1 MLKYLVLY
9 LLGIL
14 LVVILC
20 PVGLHSTETDYL
32 FKQIAL
38 KEGLSHSS
46 VTCMLH
52 DQKGLMWIGTKSGLN
67 CYDGYEMITFMH
79 EQQNPQS
86 IPGNTIYFLTED
98 SLNQLWV
105 GTNKGV
111 VRYDPARRGFIPLL
125 YENKTLQVRSALVSD
140 GSVLFGGNGELFR
153 YDVAEDNLSLL
164 ASVADSSSFITSFT
178 RLLSLDEH
186 TILAGTRWNGAFEYN
201 KTDHSLRH
209 SSLIPGSSLRA
220 FCRDSKGN
228 IWYSLYNEG
237 IACVDRAGRILHQ
250 FSTSNS
256 KLTNNVVLDLL
267 EKDGQLWIATDG
279 GGINLLDLGNL
290 TFSSIL
296 HIEGGQFSLP
306 VHSLFCFY
314 NDRMDNLWVGSI
326 RGGLFSIKEVFIH
339 TFRDTPRQ
347 NTFGLSERAVLC
359 TYEDTDGTIWV
370 GTDGGGLNVFDPR
383 NNRFK
388 HIAARRLGKVVSIA
402 AYSERYLI
410 LSFYGKGVFLFD
422 KKTEAFRP
430 FTIVNETAD
439 RRITGGS
446 TAVNI
451 LRVEDRMLYF
461 LSDSIYPYDLQQQ
474 KFASCPHLEDP
485 GWQNGLRTI
494 SSRDG
499 KSYLIGPY
507 YLLELDHH
515 TLQFK
520 VLYTTN
526 EIIQSACSDG
536 AGGFF
541 IGTDESIYR
550 YTPRNGQTDQL
561 ENSPFRFGTPLLTDT
576 RGWLWIGAENILFVY
591 IISEDRF
598 IIFGES
604 DGVSVNE
611 FLPKASLQSSSGALY
626 FGGISGLVQVKKDI
640 LLNSVIKPQMDCVEV
655 IVDGQSVPSFADSND
670 HTITIPW
677 DHSSLQIKTITR
689 DKEFFRKKLYR
700 YYLKGETDRFVET
713 FSPVYN
719 AGTLPPGEYTLYAQC
734 GTREGNWNEVE
745 KLLTLRISPP
755 WWKTGWFVASA
766 ILLVLLLM
774 ASLFYAYIR
783 KKENHLRWQMK
794 EHEQAIYEEK
804 VRFLINIS
812 HELRTPLT
820 LIYAPLKRLLSGGRI
835 TDPEARQQL
844 SGIFKQSGQ
853 MKSIINMVL
862 DIRKMEVG
870 GDSLQIEPYPLNEW
884 LRALSDD
891 FRNEFEANGIHLV
904 LQPDDRVGDIPFD
917 ASKCEI
923 ILSNLLINALKFSL
937 QDTTVILS
945 TCLMDGIVRISVI
958 DEGIGLQNTDINKLF
973 SRFYQGNHN
982 RGGSGIG
989 LSYARI
995 LVEMHGGRIGA
1006 MNNEGKKGATFY
1018 IDLPVK
1024 NNKELLVPEHR
1035 PYVNELLRMEDESCL
1050 NEKTASA
1057 PAFSLSGYTLLVVE
1071 DNTEMLE
1078 FLREVLSEHFKKVV
1092 TAADG
1097 VEALEKME
1105 AHHPDLV
1112 VSDVMMP
1119 RMDGY
1124 ELCRRIKDNL
1134 ETSHLPVILLT
1145 ARMDSNSTLEGYKRG
1160 ADAYIPKP
1168 FDVDLLQTV
1177 ICNLLHTRLLL
1188 RQKQTLPL
1196 QRIVPEEC
1204 TFSNTDE
1211 QFLSKLNEQITKY
1224 LSDPALDVQLL
1235 ATEMAVSRSTLY
1247 NKVKALTDMGVND
1260 YINKMRL
1267 QAASA
1272 LLLSGNL
1279 SIAEISEKTGF
1290 SNQRYFSTVFK
1301 QTFGSTPSAYRQK
1314 ASYSL

>member
-1 MLKYLVLY
+1 MLKYLISY

-14 LVVILC
+14 LVVMVC
-20 PVGLHSTETDYL
+20 PVVLHAAETDYL

-46 VTCMLH
+46 VNCILH

-67 CYDGYEMITFMH
+67 CYDGYEMTTFMH
-79 EQQNPQS
+79 EQQNPLS
-86 IPGNTIYFLTED
+86 IPGNTIYFLVED
-98 SLNQLWV
+98 SLSGLWV

-111 VRYDPARRGFIPLL
+111 VRYDPARKGFTPLL
-125 YENKTLQVRSALVSD
+125 YKNATLQARSALAAD
-140 GSVLFGGNGELFR
+140 ASVLFAGNGELFR
-153 YDVAEDNLSLL
+153 YDITEDRLSLL
-164 ASVADSSSFITSFT
+164 ASVADSFPSITSFT
-178 RLLSLDEH
+178 RLISLDEQ

-201 KTDHSLRH
+201 KTDRSLRP

-220 FCRDSKGN
+220 CCRDAKGN

-237 IACVDRAGRILHQ
+237 IACVDRSGRMLHQ
-250 FSTSNS
+250 YSTGNS
-256 KLTNNVVLDLL
+256 ELTNNVVLDLL
-267 EKDGQLWIATDG
+267 EKNGQLWIATDG
-279 GGINLLDLGNL
+279 GGINVLDLENL
-290 TFSSIL
+290 AFLSIQ
-296 HIEGGQFSLP
+296 HVGGDQFSLP
-306 VHSLFCFY
+306 VNSLYCFY

-339 TFRDTPRQ
+339 TFRDAPRQ
-347 NTFGLSERAVLC
+347 NVFGLSERAVLC

-370 GTDGGGLNVFDPR
+370 GTDGGGLNLFDPR
-383 NNRFK
+383 NNQFK
-388 HIAARRLGKVVSIA
+388 HITTHKQGKIVSIA
-402 AYSERYLI
+402 AYSERDLI
-410 LSFYGKGVFLFD
+410 LSFYGEGVFLFD
-422 KKTEAFRP
+422 KKTEILRP
-430 FTIVNETAD
+430 FTIVNKAVD
-439 RRITGGS
+439 RQVTGGS

-461 LSDSIYPYDLQQQ
+461 LSDSIYSYDLQGK
-474 KFASCPHLEDP
+474 KFVTCPHLEDP
-485 GWQNGLRTI
+485 GWQNGLRSI
-494 SSRDG
+494 FSRDG
-499 KSYLIGPY
+499 KSYLVGPY
-507 YLLELDHH
+507 YLLELDHK

-520 VLYTTN
+520 VLYTTD
-526 EIIQSACSDG
+526 EIILSACSDG
-536 AGGFF
+536 ADGFF

-550 YTPRNGQTDQL
+550 YTPRSGQTQPL
-561 ENSPFRFGTPLLTDT
+561 TNKPFRFGTPLFTDA
-576 RGWLWIGAENILFVY
+576 RGWLWIGAENMLFVY
-591 IISEDRF
+591 MINENRF
-598 IIFGES
+598 IILGES

-640 LLNSVIKPQMDCVEV
+640 LLNSVIKPQMDCIEI
-655 IVDGQSVPSFADSND
+655 IVDGQSVPSFVNNKE

-700 YYLKGETDRFVET
+700 YYLRGGTDRFVET

-719 AGTLPPGEYTLYAQC
+719 AGTLPPGEYTFYAQC
-734 GTREGNWNEVE
+734 GTKEGNWNEVQ
-745 KLLTLRISPP
+745 KLLTLWVSPP
-755 WWKTGWFVASA
+755 WWKTGWFRIFVVLF
-766 ILLVLLLM
+766 ILLLM
-774 ASLFYAYIR
+774 ASLFYIYIR

-820 LIYAPLKRLLSGGRI
+820 LIYAPLKRLLSGDRI
-835 TDPEARQQL
+835 TDPETRRQL

-853 MKSIINMVL
+853 MRSIINMVL

-870 GDSLQIEPYPLNEW
+870 SDSLHIEPHPLNEW
-884 LRALSDD
+884 LRTLSDD
-891 FRNEFEANGIHLV
+891 FRNEFEANRIQLV
-904 LQPDDRVGDIPFD
+904 LQPDDRIGDVPFD
-917 ASKCEI
+917 ESKCEI
-923 ILSNLLINALKFSL
+923 ILSNLLMNTLKFSF
-937 QDTTVILS
+937 QDTTVILA
-945 TCLMDGIVRISVI
+945 TELMGNMVRISVV

-1006 MNNEGKKGATFY
+1006 KNNEGKKGAVFY
-1018 IDLPVK
+1018 IDLPLK
-1024 NNKELLVPEHR
+1024 NEKELVVPEHR
-1035 PYVNELLRMEDESCL
+1035 PYVNELLRMEDENCPDG
-1050 NEKTASA
+1050 NVASA
-1057 PAFSLSGYTLLVVE
+1057 PVFSLSGYTLLVVE
-1071 DNTEMLE
+1071 DNTEMIE
-1078 FLREVLSEHFKKVV
+1078 FLCEALSDRFKKMI

-1105 AHHPDLV
+1105 THHPDLI

-1124 ELCRRIKDNL
+1124 ELCRKVKENL
-1134 ETSHLPVILLT
+1134 ETSHLPIVLLT
-1145 ARMDSNSTLEGYKRG
+1145 ARMDNNSTLEGYKCG

-1168 FDVDLLQTV
+1168 FDVDLLLTV
-1177 ICNLLHTRLLL
+1177 ISNLLHTRLLL

-1196 QRIVPEEC
+1196 QLIVPEEC

-1211 QFLSKLNEQITKY
+1211 QFLSKLNEQIGKY
-1224 LSDPALDVQLL
+1224 LGDTELDVQQL
-1235 ATEMAVSRSTLY
+1235 ASEMAVSRSTLY

-1260 YINKMRL
+1260 YVNKMRL
-1267 QAASA
+1267 QTAAA

-1301 QTFGSTPSAYRQK
+1301 QAFGCTPSAYRQK